1 MSQYKAPEARAVG
14 GAYAPF
20 KVSGIPGAVG
30 FSIGGVNGG
39 GLNIAFTDGAYYY
52 LVGQDGGSQTAVA
65 NLTAAARDLYHRV
78 HG

>member
-1 MSQYKAPEARAVG
+1 
-14 GAYAPF
+14 
-20 KVSGIPGAVG
+20 
-30 FSIGGVNGG
+30 VNGG